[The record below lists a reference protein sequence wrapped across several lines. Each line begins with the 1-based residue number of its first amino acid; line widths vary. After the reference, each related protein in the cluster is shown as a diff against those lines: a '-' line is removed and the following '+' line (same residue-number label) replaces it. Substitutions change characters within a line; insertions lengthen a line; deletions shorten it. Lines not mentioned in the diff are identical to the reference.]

1 MAIIVATLAR
11 MKPPKLK
18 PGAALKAAISQR
30 RKLQDARIA
39 SYRKKH
45 KELRN
50 EDRKD
55 PIYREAMNAY
65 QRERRKKLKE
75 AN

>member
-1 MAIIVATLAR
+1 MIVATIAS
-11 MKPPKLK
+11 MTPPKLK
-18 PGAALKAAISQR
+18 PGAALKAAMSRQ

-39 SYRKKH
+39 SYRKKD

-55 PIYREAMNAY
+55 PIYREAINAY
-65 QRERRKKLKE
+65 QRERRKRLKE
-75 AN
+75 AK

>member
-1 MAIIVATLAR
+1 MTVAT
-11 MKPPKLK
+11 MTPMEPPKLK
-18 PGAALKAAISQR
+18 PGAALKAVMGRQ
-30 RKLQDARIA
+30 RKLQDARVA
-39 SYRKKH
+39 SYRKKD

-65 QRERRKKLKE
+65 QRERRKRLKE
-75 AN
+75 AK